1 MEHLYNY
8 SLEEL
13 TEYFQSIGEKAFRAK
28 QVFQWLY
35 QKNAYDC
42 QEMSNI
48 SKDLREKLEKNCVI
62 DQFEIKEKQ
71 VSSDGTI
78 KYLFSLVDGN
88 LIEAVLMQHDYGQ
101 SLCVTSQV
109 GCNMQ
114 CAFCASGLL
123 KKQRNLTA
131 GEMVNQVM
139 AVSKDTG
146 IRISHVVVMGTGEPF
161 DNYDEVMKFVRIIN
175 HPHGLAIGAR
185 HITISTCGVVP
196 RIYEFAKE
204 HTQYNLAISLHAPNN
219 ELRDQLMP
227 VNHAYPLEKLM
238 EAIRYYASEN
248 NRRLTFEYILLKGVN
263 DKPEHVKQLA
273 KLLKGLNAY
282 VNLIPYNSVDEHG
295 FKGVDHASAMVFYD
309 ALMKQGIRCTIR
321 KEHGAD
327 IDAAYGQLRIK
338 HLRKE
343 EEGR

>member
-13 TEYFQSIGEKAFRAK
+13 TEYFKSINEKPFRAK

-35 QKNAYDC
+35 QKNAFDF

-48 SKDLREKLEKNCVI
+48 SKDLREKLEKQCII
-62 DQFEIKEKQ
+62 DTFEIQEKQ

-78 KYLFSLVDGN
+78 KYLFKMIDGN
-88 LIEAVLMQHDYGQ
+88 LIEAVLMRHDYGQ

-139 AVSKDTG
+139 AVTKDTG
-146 IRISHVVVMGTGEPF
+146 IRVSHVVVMGTGEPF

-185 HITISTCGVVP
+185 HITISTCGLVNMIE
-196 RIYEFAKE
+196 RYSNEGIQ
-204 HTQYNLAISLHAPNN
+204 TNLAISLHSGKWLSSCQRAMTCQCRCGTMLPNWARFT
-219 ELRDQLMP
+219 LCGR
-227 VNHAYPLEKLM
+227 
-238 EAIRYYASEN
+238 S
-248 NRRLTFEYILLKGVN
+248 
-263 DKPEHVKQLA
+263 
-273 KLLKGLNAY
+273 
-282 VNLIPYNSVDEHG
+282 
-295 FKGVDHASAMVFYD
+295 
-309 ALMKQGIRCTIR
+309 ALMISSSTTLRMPQSSVLSSDVSEDISGTCRHETTLRKQGKAGSSASMR
-321 KEHGAD
+321 
-327 IDAAYGQLRIK
+327 
-338 HLRKE
+338 
-343 EEGR
+343 

>member
-13 TEYFQSIGEKAFRAK
+13 TEYFKSINEKPFRAK

-35 QKNAYDC
+35 QKNAFDF
-42 QEMSNI
+42 QKMSNI
-48 SKDLREKLEKNCVI
+48 SKDLREKLEKQCII
-62 DQFEIKEKQ
+62 DTFEIQEKQ

-78 KYLFSLVDGN
+78 KYLFKMIDGN
-88 LIEAVLMQHDYGQ
+88 LIEAVLMRHDYGQ

-139 AVSKDTG
+139 AVTKDTG
-146 IRISHVVVMGTGEPF
+146 IRVSHVVVMGTGEPF

-185 HITISTCGVVP
+185 HITISTCGLVNMIE
-196 RIYEFAKE
+196 RYSNEGIQ
-204 HTQYNLAISLHAPNN
+204 TNLAISLHAPND
-219 ELRDQLMP
+219 EIRDQLMP
-227 VNHAYPLEKLM
+227 VNKAFNMDSLRKGVADYIEKT
-238 EAIRYYASEN
+238 
-248 NRRLTFEYILLKGVN
+248 NRRVTFEYILLDDVN
-263 DKPEHVKQLA
+263 DSLAHARQLA
-273 KLLKGLNAY
+273 HYMRGLNAY
-282 VNLIPYNSVDEHG
+282 VNLIPYNRVDEHG
-295 FKGVDHASAMVFYD
+295 FKPSSHVEEFKDELLRLH
-309 ALMKQGIRCTIR
+309 INCTVR
-321 KEHGAD
+321 KEHGRD
-327 IDAAYGQLRIK
+327 IDGACGQLRAKRSGVI
-338 HLRKE
+338 
-343 EEGR
+343 

>member
-35 QKNAYDC
+35 QKNAYDF

-185 HITISTCGVVP
+185 HITISTCGLVNMIE
-196 RIYEFAKE
+196 RYSNEGIQ
-204 HTQYNLAISLHAPNN
+204 TNLAISLHAPND
-219 ELRDQLMP
+219 EIRDQL
-227 VNHAYPLEKLM
+227 
-238 EAIRYYASEN
+238 I
-248 NRRLTFEYILLKGVN
+248 
-263 DKPEHVKQLA
+263 
-273 KLLKGLNAY
+273 KLL
-282 VNLIPYNSVDEHG
+282 IWM
-295 FKGVDHASAMVFYD
+295 F
-309 ALMKQGIRCTIR
+309 
-321 KEHGAD
+321 
-327 IDAAYGQLRIK
+327 
-338 HLRKE
+338 
-343 EEGR
+343 

>member
-35 QKNAYDC
+35 QKNAYDF

-161 DNYDEVMKFVRIIN
+161 DNYDNVMNFLATVN
-175 HPHGLAIGAR
+175 HDRGLGIGSR
-185 HITISTCGVVP
+185 HITISTCGIVP
-196 RIYEFAKE
+196 RIYDFANE
-204 HTQYNLAISLHAPNN
+204 HTQYNLAISLHAPND
-219 ELRDQLMP
+219 ELRDKLMP
-227 VNHAYPLEKLM
+227 VNHAYPLKELM
-238 EAIRYYASEN
+238 EAVKYYGQEN
-248 NRRLTFEYILLKGVN
+248 NRRLTFEYILLNGVN
-263 DKPEHVKQLA
+263 DRPEHAKQLS
-273 KLLKGLNAY
+273 KLLHGMNAY
-282 VNLIPYNSVDEHG
+282 INLIPYNAVDEKG
-295 FKGVDHASAMVFYD
+295 FKSVSHDEAMVFYD
-309 ALMKQGIRCTIR
+309 LLMKNHVRCTIR
-321 KEHGAD
+321 KEHGND
-327 IDAAYGQLRIK
+327 IDAACGQLRIK
-338 HLRKE
+338 EIKKE
-343 EEGR
+343 GI